1 MDLKPNQEEL
11 IECFLNKEEIEKL
24 IKMPVNIDEA
34 IFWKGKFLVSRV
46 TLIYS
51 VNRADDLRSQG
62 ASI

>member
-24 IKMPVNIDEA
+24 IKMPVNIAET